1 VQNWALSIQREI
13 LGGTILDI
21 GYVGNKSTN
30 LILFADYN
38 EARPNRPGENSS
50 IQARRP
56 NQAFGAITVT
66 WPGGFA
72 NYHALERTT

>member
-50 IQARRP
+50 IQARSP

-72 NYHALERTT
+72 HYHALDRMT